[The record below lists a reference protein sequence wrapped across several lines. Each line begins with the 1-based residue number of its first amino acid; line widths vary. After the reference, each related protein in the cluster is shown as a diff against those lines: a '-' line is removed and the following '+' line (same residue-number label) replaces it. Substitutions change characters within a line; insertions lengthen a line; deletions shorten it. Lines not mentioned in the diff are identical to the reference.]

1 MSLNRPENVQKD
13 ELTKRLLRTLPD
25 RYDGISPFGMIQR
38 NQLYFAEP
46 TGRTREYTPPRYDEV
61 YEEFVRDFEE
71 AEHKTSVD
79 TWESR
84 LIEKRERDRRD
95 YYAHLEPAVHAA
107 ERRVHDV
114 EIDRRMRAP
123 EPFTQCR
130 PIEQADPF
138 EGVWDAMYV
147 HECTGCGYRLSEL
160 KRRALQGSK
169 FFTGGCLR
177 CNGDSWTEY
186 KGFKSCTE
194 SGQIPADEQKRR
206 GLGLFKP
213 KYPSLHGRGLPV
225 PSCICPDCERV
236 RGARAGT
243 FAKNEPTTGGY
254 IPERECASRPIDCGA
269 TVKILTPK
277 LYRTWSGGVYGP
289 WTDSNGLPIDDRARC
304 NNRRRVGA
312 CRFWSKDC
320 DLRVP
325 WYRVCQIGS
334 ALKRLGRLAISKIQR
349 GVSK

>member
-61 YEEFVRDFEE
+61 YEEFVRDF
-71 AEHKTSVD
+71 H
-79 TWESR
+79 ES
-84 LIEKRERDRRD
+84 
-95 YYAHLEPAVHAA
+95 
-107 ERRVHDV
+107 
-114 EIDRRMRAP
+114 
-123 EPFTQCR
+123 EPFK
-130 PIEQADPF
+130 
-138 EGVWDAMYV
+138 GVWADDFV

-206 GLGLFKP
+206 GIGLFKP

-225 PSCICPDCERV
+225 PSCICPDCERL

-312 CRFWSKDC
+312 CRSWIKDC
-320 DLRVP
+320 DLCVP

-334 ALKRLGRLAISKIQR
+334 ALKRLGRLAISKIR
-349 GVSK
+349 REVSK